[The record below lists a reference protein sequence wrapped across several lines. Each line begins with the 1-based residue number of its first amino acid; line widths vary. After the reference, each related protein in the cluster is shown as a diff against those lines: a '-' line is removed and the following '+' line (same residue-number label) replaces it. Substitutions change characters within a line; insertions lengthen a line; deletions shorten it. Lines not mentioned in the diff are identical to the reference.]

1 MERWKGSWKKWV
13 FGGTITAA
21 AGVLGVCSFVS
32 AQSRE
37 ESVLYK
43 ETQIKKG
50 TITVGVTE
58 SGSVTIGTNAQD
70 LDDLQELESSGAQI
84 SDTQA
89 ASAQNTADTQAA
101 QGQNMFGSGTA
112 GSSDSSTGLEV
123 GEVFL
128 SVGESARV
136 GDAILKLT
144 AESVAEYKKDLE
156 DACNTAQLALK
167 KAELEAKTSKLNAQ
181 HTYNT
186 DVAQGSTA
194 QSEYDAT
201 IAELQASVD
210 LARAKAEE
218 SAEKISDFQKK
229 ISNGESCSAELAME
243 QANYNALAAK
253 LQSAQ
258 NSQAIQTVE
267 AKQKYE
273 EAMLAYSNAG
283 NVYQMNT
290 SDIDVNVEEAQEEL
304 EEAQDM
310 LSYFQALI
318 GDGTIYAQYAG
329 TVFSLGY
336 TKGDTLSASVN
347 VAEFTDAENV
357 TMAVSVSQE
366 DIASVQVGNDVE
378 IALTAY
384 EDKTYEGKV
393 KAVDTSAS
401 SGTST
406 VSYEVTVVFTGDAG
420 DVYQD
425 MTGNVTFVSAQADDV
440 LYVSRKA
447 IVREGRDTSLNIKR
461 EDGTMEAIPVT
472 VGITDGINIEIAGD
486 IQEGDTVLIE
496 SQVAEK

>member
-123 GEVFL
+123 EEVFL

-167 KAELEAKTSKLNAQ
+167 KA
-181 HTYNT
+181 
-186 DVAQGSTA
+186 
-194 QSEYDAT
+194 
-201 IAELQASVD
+201 
-210 LARAKAEE
+210 
-218 SAEKISDFQKK
+218 
-229 ISNGESCSAELAME
+229 
-243 QANYNALAAK
+243 
-253 LQSAQ
+253 
-258 NSQAIQTVE
+258 
-267 AKQKYE
+267 
-273 EAMLAYSNAG
+273 
-283 NVYQMNT
+283 
-290 SDIDVNVEEAQEEL
+290 EL